1 MTLHVAFTPAGLGP
15 QESAGRVVFVIDV
28 LRATTTI
35 CAALHHGAR
44 AVIPCDT
51 PDEAVR
57 MAQTLGSD
65 VLLAGERQALPIPGF
80 HLGNSPREMTREA
93 VSGKLLALATTNGT
107 RALLSVNGAAHVYA
121 AAAVNLTVAA
131 ARARQAVEEGQG
143 VLVLCAGREG
153 AFALDD
159 AYTAGR
165 FLLKAFG
172 PDPALACN
180 DAARASLVLAGSL
193 GAAWTTVFS
202 RTRAAADL
210 VASDLAAD
218 IAVAG
223 TEDAFPVLPELRDRR
238 LTIPAA

>member
-1 MTLHVAFTPAGLGP
+1 MTLHVAFTPAGLVP
-15 QESAGRVVFVIDV
+15 QDAAGRVVFVIDV

-44 AVIPCDT
+44 AVIPCES

-57 MAQTLGSD
+57 MAQSLGAD

-93 VSGKLLALATTNGT
+93 VEGKLLALATTNGT
-107 RALLSVNGAAHVYA
+107 RALLAVSGAAHVYA
-121 AAAVNLTVAA
+121 AAAANLSVAA
-131 ARARQAVEEGQG
+131 ARARQAVEQGQG
-143 VLVLCAGREG
+143 ILVLCAGREG

-172 PDPALACN
+172 PEPALGTN
-180 DAARASLVLAGSL
+180 DAARASLVLAASL
-193 GAAWTTVFS
+193 GASWTTVFS

-238 LTIPAA
+238 LTVPAA

>member
-1 MTLHVAFTPAGLGP
+1 
-15 QESAGRVVFVIDV
+15 
-28 LRATTTI
+28 
-35 CAALHHGAR
+35 
-44 AVIPCDT
+44 
-51 PDEAVR
+51 
-57 MAQTLGSD
+57 
-65 VLLAGERQALPIPGF
+65 
-80 HLGNSPREMTREA
+80 MTRAA

-193 GAAWTTVFS
+193 GSAWTTVFS

>member
-1 MTLHVAFTPAGLGP
+1 MKLDVAFTPAGSLD
-15 QESAGRVVFVIDV
+15 SAGRVVFVIDV

-44 AVIPCDT
+44 AVIPCES

-57 MAQTLGSD
+57 MAQTLGAD
-65 VLLAGERQALPIPGF
+65 VRLAGERQALPIPGF
-80 HLGNSPREMTREA
+80 HLGNSPREMTSEA
-93 VSGKLLALATTNGT
+93 VGGKVLALATTNGT
-107 RALLSVNGAAHVYA
+107 RALLSVGAAAHVYA
-121 AAAVNLTVAA
+121 TAAVNLAVAA
-131 ARARQAVEEGQG
+131 ARARLAIEQGQG
-143 VLVLCAGREG
+143 ILVLCAGREG

-165 FLLKAFG
+165 FLLRAFG
-172 PDPALACN
+172 PDPAHTTN
-180 DAARASLVLAGSL
+180 DAARASLVLASSL
-193 GAAWTTVFS
+193 GPAWTSVFS